1 MGGRRVPRFG
11 DKRSLAA
18 RKSPEFPRRNAK
30 TRWDQP
36 AGLVQDGHVAVTK
49 CMEAGG
55 IEPPSRDIFTMPSTC
70 VVANLF
76 SRQLRPLA
84 TGYSANQ
91 LRTFFSFPRTQRDG

>member
-1 MGGRRVPRFG
+1 VRRAIGPCG
-11 DKRSLAA
+11 
-18 RKSPEFPRRNAK
+18 P
-30 TRWDQP
+30 
-36 AGLVQDGHVAVTK
+36 
-49 CMEAGG
+49 MEAGG